1 MSKQR
6 KGSGAESSA
15 KAGRT
20 PRPSQAGSRMTKPS
34 GSKKAGGVGVSEPA
48 SSRRSVRS
56 TAAVIGMLGQEECY
70 APLISVAIPK
80 PLAGVPH
87 PIPYQGSKRQL
98 AHYIVSLF
106 PAGTSRLVEPFAG
119 SAAVSLAAG
128 HMKRVRRWT
137 INDLHRPLID
147 LWTEIVRH
155 PDEISDKYETIWNA
169 QIGDARAHYDRVRD
183 RFNKHHRPE
192 DFLYLLA
199 RCVKAAIRYNSRG
212 EFNNSPDNRRLG
224 AIPDT
229 MRRHIV
235 GASALL
241 KGRCALSSVDYRQVL
256 ESVKI
261 GDLVYMDPPYQGVV
275 DTHNHRYRHGIDF
288 EEFVSALEALRR
300 KSIAFIVSYDG
311 RTGAKRYGRP
321 LPASL
326 GLTHVE
332 IPAGRSTQA
341 TLLGR
346 DDSTFESLYLSPE
359 ITVDERHLRHGP
371 RGRAMTASLFA
382 ESV

>member
-1 MSKQR
+1 MGKSNKEQLSK
-6 KGSGAESSA
+6 G
-15 KAGRT
+15 
-20 PRPSQAGSRMTKPS
+20 
-34 GSKKAGGVGVSEPA
+34 PA
-48 SSRRSVRS
+48 RRASVL
-56 TAAVIGMLGQEECY
+56 VEY
-70 APLISVAIPK
+70 APIVSHAIPK

-98 AHYIVSLF
+98 AQYIVSLF
-106 PAGTSRLVEPFAG
+106 PAETKQLVEPFAG

-128 HMKRVRRWT
+128 HMKKVNRWV
-137 INDLHRPLID
+137 INDLHQPLID
-147 LWTEIVRH
+147 LWAEIVH
-155 PDEISDKYETIWNA
+155 NPEDISGKYEKIWRA
-169 QIGDARAHYDRVRD
+169 QLGDERSYYDRVRE
-183 RFNKHHRPE
+183 RFNKYHRPD

-224 AIPDT
+224 MLPYT
-229 MRRHIV
+229 MRCHIM

-241 KGRCALSSVDYRQVL
+241 KDKCSISSVDYREVL
-256 ESVKI
+256 KSATR

-275 DTHNHRYRHGIDF
+275 DTHNHRYRHAIDYD
-288 EEFVSALEALRR
+288 EFVTALDALRC
-300 KSIAFIVSYDG
+300 KGIAFIVSYDG
-311 RTGAKRYGRP
+311 RTGTKRYGRA

-346 DDSTFESLYLSPE
+346 NDSTYESLYLSPE
-359 ITVDERHLRHGP
+359 IKVDETHLRHGP
-371 RGRAMTASLFA
+371 RVETAAATLFG
-382 ESV
+382 EPI

>member
-1 MSKQR
+1 MIER
-6 KGSGAESSA
+6 SGHVREVRGHAE
-15 KAGRT
+15 AGLADDGYS
-20 PRPSQAGSRMTKPS
+20 P
-34 GSKKAGGVGVSEPA
+34 VICL
-48 SSRRSVRS
+48 
-56 TAAVIGMLGQEECY
+56 AA
-70 APLISVAIPK
+70 PK

-98 AHYIVSLF
+98 ANYIVNLF
-106 PAGTSRLVEPFAG
+106 PAGITRLVEPFAG

-128 HMKRVRRWT
+128 HLRRVKRWA
-137 INDLHRPLID
+137 INDLHRPLMG
-147 LWTEIVRH
+147 LWAEIINGPEGLCENYTRIWKAQLG
-155 PDEISDKYETIWNA
+155 DE
-169 QIGDARAHYDRVRD
+169 RAHYNRVRD

-224 AIPDT
+224 AVPDT
-229 MRRHIV
+229 MRRHIF
-235 GASALL
+235 GASALF
-241 KGRCALSSVDYRQVL
+241 KGKCSLSSVDYREVL
-256 ESVKI
+256 KSAKP

-275 DTHNHRYRHGIDF
+275 DTHNHRYRHAISF
-288 EEFVSALEALRR
+288 EEFVTALEGLRR
-300 KSIAFIVSYDG
+300 KAIPFIVSYDG
-311 RTGAKRYGRP
+311 RTGTKRFGRP
-321 LPASL
+321 LPAAL

-359 ITVDERHLRHGP
+359 IQVDEHQLRHG
-371 RGRAMTASLFA
+371 RR
-382 ESV
+382 

>member
-1 MSKQR
+1 
-6 KGSGAESSA
+6 
-15 KAGRT
+15 
-20 PRPSQAGSRMTKPS
+20 
-34 GSKKAGGVGVSEPA
+34 
-48 SSRRSVRS
+48 
-56 TAAVIGMLGQEECY
+56 MLGRLGQLNESRDNGAATALEDGY
-70 APLISVAIPK
+70 APLVCNATPK

-106 PAGTSRLVEPFAG
+106 PAETRRLVEPFAG

-128 HMKRVRRWT
+128 HMKRVKRWS
-137 INDLHRPLID
+137 INDLHGPLID
-147 LWTEIVRH
+147 LWTDIVRN
-155 PDEISDKYETIWNA
+155 PDDISDGYEKIWKA
-169 QIGDARAHYDRVRD
+169 QLGDERAHYDRVRD
-183 RFNKHHRPE
+183 RFNAHHRPE

-224 AIPDT
+224 ALPDT

-241 KGRCALSSVDYRQVL
+241 KGKCSLSSVDYREVL
-256 ESVKI
+256 ESAKP

-275 DTHNHRYRHGIDF
+275 DTHNHRYRHGISF
-288 EEFVSALEALRR
+288 EEFVAALDGLRR
-300 KSIAFIVSYDG
+300 KGIVFIVSYDG
-311 RTGAKRYGRP
+311 RTGTKRYGRS
-321 LPASL
+321 LPVSL

-359 ITVDERHLRHGP
+359 IIADETHLRHGP
-371 RGRAMTASLFA
+371 RGVSAGLSLFA
-382 ESV
+382 EFV

>member
-1 MSKQR
+1 MLLRAGITNGTQASHAAN
-6 KGSGAESSA
+6 GSADA
-15 KAGRT
+15 
-20 PRPSQAGSRMTKPS
+20 
-34 GSKKAGGVGVSEPA
+34 
-48 SSRRSVRS
+48 
-56 TAAVIGMLGQEECY
+56 Y
-70 APLISVAIPK
+70 APLVSTAVPK

-98 AHYIVSLF
+98 ASYIVSLF
-106 PAGTSRLVEPFAG
+106 PDGTARLVEPFAG

-128 HMKRVRRWT
+128 HMKRVNRWV
-137 INDLHRPLID
+137 INDRHQPLID
-147 LWTEIVRH
+147 LWTEIVRN
-155 PDEISDKYETIWNA
+155 PDDISDKYEKIWKA
-169 QIGDARAHYDRVRD
+169 QLGDQREHYDRVRD
-183 RFNKHHRPE
+183 RFNKSHKPE

-224 AIPDT
+224 AVPDT
-229 MRRHIV
+229 MRRHIM
-235 GASALL
+235 GASRLFKGKSSLSAL
-241 KGRCALSSVDYRQVL
+241 DYREVL
-256 ESVKI
+256 ESARP

-275 DTHNHRYRHGIDF
+275 DTHNHRYRHGISFD
-288 EEFVSALEALRR
+288 EFVAALDGLRR
-300 KSIAFIVSYDG
+300 KDIAFIVSYDG
-311 RTGAKRYGRP
+311 RTGTKRYGRP

-359 ITVDERHLRHGP
+359 IIVDEAHLRHGP
-371 RGRAMTASLFA
+371 RGANAAASLFA
-382 ESV
+382 ETV

>member
-1 MSKQR
+1 MN
-6 KGSGAESSA
+6 
-15 KAGRT
+15 RT
-20 PRPSQAGSRMTKPS
+20 ARTTRQSN
-34 GSKKAGGVGVSEPA
+34 GGITSLCRQEPA
-48 SSRRSVRS
+48 YV
-56 TAAVIGMLGQEECY
+56 AELHY
-70 APLISVAIPK
+70 APLISMACPR

-106 PAGTSRLVEPFAG
+106 PAGTNRLVEPFAG

-128 HMKRVRRWT
+128 QMKRVKRWM

-147 LWTEIVRH
+147 LWTEILLH
-155 PDEISDKYETIWNA
+155 PDKISDKYEKIWRA
-169 QIGDARAHYDRVRD
+169 QLGDERSHYDRVRD

-224 AIPDT
+224 AVPDT
-229 MRRHIV
+229 MRRHIA

-241 KGRCALSSVDYRQVL
+241 KGKCSLSSVDYREVL
-256 ESVKI
+256 ESART

-275 DTHNHRYRHGIDF
+275 DTHNHRYRHAISFDP
-288 EEFVSALEALRR
+288 FVAALDGLRR
-300 KSIAFIVSYDG
+300 KGIAFIVSYDG
-311 RTGAKRYGRP
+311 RTGTKRYGRP

-346 DDSTFESLYLSPE
+346 DDRTFESLYLSPE
-359 ITVDERHLRHGP
+359 ITTDETQLRHGP
-371 RGRAMTASLFA
+371 RAHAATPSLFA
-382 ESV
+382 EPI

>member
-1 MSKQR
+1 
-6 KGSGAESSA
+6 
-15 KAGRT
+15 
-20 PRPSQAGSRMTKPS
+20 
-34 GSKKAGGVGVSEPA
+34 
-48 SSRRSVRS
+48 
-56 TAAVIGMLGQEECY
+56 MLGRLEQLNGTAFADGY
-70 APLISVAIPK
+70 APLISSATPK

-106 PAGTSRLVEPFAG
+106 PAGTNRLVEPFAG

-128 HMKRVRRWT
+128 YMRRVKRWT

-147 LWTEIVRH
+147 LWTEIVRN
-155 PDEISDKYETIWNA
+155 PDDISDKYEKIWKA
-169 QIGDARAHYDRVRD
+169 QLGDQREHYDRVRD

-224 AIPDT
+224 AVPDT

-241 KGRCALSSVDYRQVL
+241 KGKASLSSLDYREVL
-256 ESVKI
+256 ESAKP

-275 DTHNHRYRHGIDF
+275 DTHNHRYRHGISF
-288 EEFVSALEALRR
+288 EEFVSALDGLRS
-300 KSIAFIVSYDG
+300 KGIAFIVSYDG
-311 RTGAKRYGRP
+311 RTGTKRYGRP

-359 ITVDERHLRHGP
+359 IIADEAHLRHGP
-371 RGRAMTASLFA
+371 RGANAAASLFA

>member
-1 MSKQR
+1 MMDRLGTQL
-6 KGSGAESSA
+6 GI
-15 KAGRT
+15 KA
-20 PRPSQAGSRMTKPS
+20 A
-34 GSKKAGGVGVSEPA
+34 AGG
-48 SSRRSVRS
+48 
-56 TAAVIGMLGQEECY
+56 GMADAEY
-70 APLISVAIPK
+70 APLVSMAVPK

-98 AHYIVSLF
+98 AQYIVSLF
-106 PAGTSRLVEPFAG
+106 PSETKRLVEPFAG

-128 HMKRVRRWT
+128 HMKRVKRWRL
-137 INDLHRPLID
+137 NDLHKPLIG
-147 LWTEIVRH
+147 LWVEIVER
-155 PDEISDKYETIWNA
+155 PEQISAGYEKIWKAQLGDE
-169 QIGDARAHYDRVRD
+169 RAHYDRVRH
-183 RFNKHHRPE
+183 RFNKQQGPE

-224 AIPDT
+224 ALPDT
-229 MRRHIV
+229 MRRHIM

-241 KGRCALSSVDYRQVL
+241 KGKATVTSVDYREVL
-256 ESVKI
+256 EAAKP

-275 DTHNHRYRHGIDF
+275 DTHNHRYRHGITF
-288 EEFVSALEALRR
+288 EEFVSALDGLRR
-300 KSIAFIVSYDG
+300 KGIAFIVSYDG
-311 RTGAKRYGRP
+311 RTGTKRYGRP
-321 LPASL
+321 LPAAL

-359 ITVDERHLRHGP
+359 IVVDEAHLLNGP
-371 RGRAMTASLFA
+371 RGRGEAASLFA
-382 ESV
+382 GSH

>member
-1 MSKQR
+1 MREPFCTGHPSDGAYAEHRAQTIPFVSDHAYTPLMSI
-6 KGSGAESSA
+6 
-15 KAGRT
+15 
-20 PRPSQAGSRMTKPS
+20 
-34 GSKKAGGVGVSEPA
+34 
-48 SSRRSVRS
+48 
-56 TAAVIGMLGQEECY
+56 AV
-70 APLISVAIPK
+70 PK

-106 PAGTSRLVEPFAG
+106 PVGTKRLVEPFAG

-128 HMKRVRRWT
+128 HMKRVGHWT
-137 INDLHRPLID
+137 INDLHRPLMD
-147 LWTEIVRH
+147 LWTEIVRN
-155 PDEISDKYETIWNA
+155 PDEISDKYESLWKA
-169 QIGDARAHYDRVRD
+169 QLGDERAYYDRVRD
-183 RFNKHHRPE
+183 RFNAHHHPE

-199 RCVKAAIRYNSRG
+199 RCVKAAVRYNTRG

-224 AIPDT
+224 AVPDT
-229 MRRHIV
+229 MRRHIM

-241 KGRCALSSVDYRQVL
+241 KGKSSLLSVDYREVL
-256 ESVKI
+256 GSAKP

-275 DTHNHRYRHGIDF
+275 DTQNHRYRHGVSFDDF
-288 EEFVSALEALRR
+288 VAALDGLRR
-300 KSIAFIVSYDG
+300 KGIAFIVSYDG
-311 RTGAKRYGRP
+311 RTGTKRYGRS

-359 ITVDERHLRHGP
+359 INVGEARILVR
-371 RGRAMTASLFA
+371 RLISLSTISDA
-382 ESV
+382 TMKPCLTLSN

>member
-1 MSKQR
+1 MTDRVGTQL
-6 KGSGAESSA
+6 GVATAVSGATVKE
-15 KAGRT
+15 R
-20 PRPSQAGSRMTKPS
+20 
-34 GSKKAGGVGVSEPA
+34 
-48 SSRRSVRS
+48 
-56 TAAVIGMLGQEECY
+56 Y
-70 APLISVAIPK
+70 APFVSVAVPK

-106 PAGTSRLVEPFAG
+106 PDGTNRLVEPFAG

-128 HMKRVRRWT
+128 HMKRVKRWV

-147 LWTEIVRH
+147 LWTEIIRN
-155 PDEISDKYETIWNA
+155 PEDISDKYEKIWTA
-169 QIGDARAHYDRVRD
+169 QIGDERAHYDRVRD

-224 AIPDT
+224 AVPDT
-229 MRRHIV
+229 MRRHIT
-235 GASALL
+235 GASWLF
-241 KGRCALSSVDYRQVL
+241 KGKSSLSSLDYREVIQ
-256 ESVKI
+256 SARAS
-261 GDLVYMDPPYQGVV
+261 DLVYMDPPYQGVV
-275 DTHNHRYRHGIDF
+275 DTHNHRYRHGIAFDDF
-288 EEFVSALEALRR
+288 VLALDGLRR
-300 KSIAFIVSYDG
+300 KGIAFIVSYDG
-311 RTGAKRYGRP
+311 RTGTKRYGRP

-346 DDSTFESLYLSPE
+346 DHRTYESLYLSPE
-359 ITVDERHLRHGP
+359 IIADEVHLKHGP
-371 RGRAMTASLFA
+371 RHRSETASLFA
-382 ESV
+382 ESI